1 MSIKEENLAREIA
14 IALDDL
20 VALPIYE
27 KFTNKYSEQFLRKI
41 LQKVL
46 SVPEKDIRKTRGA
59 LFTYLVNQNY
69 GRGTSRD

>member
-1 MSIKEENLAREIA
+1 MYTNEEKLAREIA

-27 KFTNKYSEQFLRKI
+27 KFTTKYSEGFLRKI

-69 GRGTSRD
+69 GKGSSRD

>member
-1 MSIKEENLAREIA
+1 MSTNEEKLAREIA

-27 KFTNKYSEQFLRKI
+27 KFATKYSEGFLRKI

-69 GRGTSRD
+69 GKGSSRD

>member
-1 MSIKEENLAREIA
+1 MPTKEEKLAREIA

-27 KFTNKYSEQFLRKI
+27 KFAAKYSEGFLRKI

-69 GRGTSRD
+69 GRSSSRD